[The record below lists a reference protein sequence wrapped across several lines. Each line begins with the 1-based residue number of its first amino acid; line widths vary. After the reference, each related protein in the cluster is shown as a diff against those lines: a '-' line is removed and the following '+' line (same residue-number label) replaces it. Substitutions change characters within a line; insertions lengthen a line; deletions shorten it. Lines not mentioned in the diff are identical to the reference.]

1 MGNHNPGREI
11 FKAFNTALI
20 TGAFFETITKLSQDS
35 GIFKRCTITAQKNW
49 YFYTTIAQP
58 MASSFE
64 KYQKRRLLS
73 SYLSVVISVSLVLFL
88 LGLLGLL
95 VLNSKKVAD
104 HFKEKIALTVFLKD
118 TAKQVEIDQ
127 LQQSLALAEY
137 TKSATFV
144 SKEQAA
150 EEHSATIGENFME
163 FLGYN
168 PLQNSIDVYL
178 LADFVSPT
186 KLEEIQNEIQTKDFV
201 DDVVY
206 DRPLIVLLNDNI
218 KKISFWVLIISAVFL
233 FIAVLLINSSIRLS
247 VYAKRFTIKTMQMV
261 GATKGFI
268 RRPFIWRSIK
278 LGIVGALLAI
288 LGIAA
293 ILYYLDHTFPQM
305 RFMEDPLLIGGLFLF
320 VFLMGV
326 LISWLSTFFAT
337 QRFLNLRTDELYY

>member
-1 MGNHNPGREI
+1 
-11 FKAFNTALI
+11 
-20 TGAFFETITKLSQDS
+20 
-35 GIFKRCTITAQKNW
+35 
-49 YFYTTIAQP
+49 
-58 MASSFE
+58 MATSFE
-64 KYQKRRLLS
+64 KYQKRRLIS
-73 SYLSVVISVSLVLFL
+73 SYFSVVISISLVLFL

-95 VLNSKKVAD
+95 VLNTKKVAD
-104 HFKEKIALTVFLKD
+104 HFKEQIALTVYLKD

-178 LADFVSPT
+178 FADFVSPSQ
-186 KLEEIQNEIQTKDFV
+186 LEEIEGEILTKDFV
-201 DDVVY
+201 DEVVY
-206 DRPLIVLLNDNI
+206 DKPLIVLLNDNI
-218 KKISFWVLIISAVFL
+218 KKISFWVLVISAVFL

-268 RRPFIWRSIK
+268 RRPFIWKSMK
-278 LGIVGALLAI
+278 LGILGAVLAI
-288 LGIAA
+288 LGIALV
-293 ILYYLDHTFPQM
+293 LYYLDQYFPQLQLM
-305 RFMEDPLLIGGLFLF
+305 DDIILVGGLFLF
-320 VFLMGV
+320 VFLMG
-326 LISWLSTFFAT
+326 LIITWLSTYFAT
-337 QRFLNLRTDELYY
+337 QRFLNLRTDDLYY